1 MIFFAF
7 FQLNGDDEVKTENWI
22 VKIPPNDKTDR
33 QMAQM
38 AQVDKREIHFYTEA
52 LPELEV
58 GKNNSCFLWKKI
70 VVYFCFC
77 VKFDDVMNG
86 MHFFV

>member
-1 MIFFAF
+1 MIFLHF

-58 GKNNSCFLWKKI
+58 GKNNSCFYKKKLLCI
-70 VVYFCFC
+70 SI
-77 VKFDDVMNG
+77 
-86 MHFFV
+86 FV